1 MVYTRRY
8 TAPPYNNSEILRYA
22 GVSGA
27 SPEAERL
34 LQDCLPDAE
43 SVLRYQVCWTELPLR
58 CSDGQVDMGFAIS
71 TSSDLYTH
79 LQHCESVL
87 VFAATVGIGLDQ
99 LITRYSRTSP
109 AKALLLQAI
118 GAERIESLCDL
129 FCSEIA
135 AEKAAIGQTLT
146 HRYSPGYGDLP
157 LSFQQDLF
165 RVLDCPRKIGLTLN
179 ESLLMSP
186 SKSVTALMGVAAK
199 SACLTHTASKC
210 DTCPHTSCAFRRNK

>member
-8 TAPPYNNSEILRYA
+8 TAPPYNTSEILRYA

-34 LQDCLPDAE
+34 LQSCLPEAE
-43 SVLRYQVCWTELPLR
+43 SVLRYQVCWAEFPLH
-58 CSDGQVDMGFAIS
+58 CHNGNAEMGFAVP
-71 TSSDLYTH
+71 SSVDLYTH
-79 LQHCESVL
+79 LQNCERVI

-99 LITRYSRTSP
+99 LIARYSRISP
-109 AKALLLQAI
+109 SKALLLQAI

-129 FCSEIA
+129 FCSDIA
-135 AEKAAIGQTLT
+135 AEKAAVGQGLT
-146 HRYSPGYGDLP
+146 RRFSPGYGDLP